1 MGKNLLTTIKDLLR
15 EIITTDDNS
24 LLSQLGVKKGFF
36 SSVKYLIYVFVI
48 FPLILL
54 KNIINVNYTFYQA
67 VEKLTFAVMYF
78 FNKDSSEILSN
89 NYQRFVNAD
98 INGANQTLT
107 ADVAGIQSV
116 INYYRAFKAVS
127 MLLFLTVYL
136 GITYI
141 GIRVLAAVI
150 SIIIAKFVAIE
161 AGFAWGGLAGA
172 SLGVLTFI
180 VSLVVVTVFLFL
192 LFGYVAFVGLK
203 LLLLQLNAIIYVDK
217 EDLTDFIVNALDFTI
232 LKTEEIYGEDT
243 AEVALNAVI
252 ENFVLRRD
260 DKVFVDN
267 KRLLEYKNRIK
278 EGE

>member
-1 MGKNLLTTIKDLLR
+1 MEKSLLSTIKDVFK
-15 EIITTDDNS
+15 EIITTKDDS
-24 LLSQLGVKKGFF
+24 LSSQLGVKKGFF
-36 SSVKYLIYVFVI
+36 SSIKYLIYVFVV

-54 KNIINVNYTFYQA
+54 KNIINVNYTFYQSI
-67 VEKLTFAVMYF
+67 EKLTFAIMF
-78 FNKDSSEILSN
+78 FFSKDSNEILSN

-98 INGANQTLT
+98 INNANQTLT

-127 MLLFLTVYL
+127 MFLFLFIYL

-141 GIRVLAAVI
+141 GIHILALVI
-150 SIIIAKFVAIE
+150 SVIIAKLVAIG
-161 AGFAWGGLAGA
+161 AGIAWGGFHG
-172 SLGVLTFI
+172 LGFGLLLFV
-180 VSLVVVTVFLFL
+180 VSLIVLTVFLFL

-203 LLLLQLNAIIYVDK
+203 LLLLQLNAIIYVEK
-217 EDLTDFIVNALDFTI
+217 EDLTDFIINALDFTI

-267 KRLLEYKNRIK
+267 KRLLEYKNRIEK
-278 EGE
+278 GI